1 MRFAHDATRWP
12 VFIRHFLITRCRCSI
27 LSLQRQRRCTS
38 ESDRERSKMIYQK
51 TLQTILLITLLSA
64 IVQTGCNKTPPAN
77 ASANSSP
84 TPPPAQNS
92 AIQLEIVA
100 PQSIAGVIP
109 ATGKILVPENRVA
122 VIGPVNEGRIV
133 HLYAGQGTRVRKGQK
148 LADLESAD
156 IDQAEADYLKAL
168 ADYEN
173 ALRSS
178 AAEVKLAQE
187 NYDRAKL
194 LYEQKITAGK
204 NLQAAEHDLEVA
216 KAAAE
221 NSINGTN
228 AALIAARRHL
238 LILGLKDPAI
248 DALSKRSDLAAT
260 FSLNSPIDGIVVE
273 RNATVG
279 ASVGTD
285 ANVFKI
291 IDLSQVWI
299 DANVFEKDLQQIRP
313 GQEVKLT
320 VPAFPASTFTGRVI
334 FVDSVVDPDTRTVKV
349 RTEVAN
355 PDGRLKPD
363 MFANVQIVTDVNRAA
378 ISIPESAVLND
389 EGKSVVFVAE
399 RDGYKKRQVQPGIHN
414 NDRVEIVDGL
424 NAGDKVVVKGN
435 YLLLQNK
442 PGE

>member
-1 MRFAHDATRWP
+1 MIHRKKLQ
-12 VFIRHFLITRCRCSI
+12 ILFLPA
-27 LSLQRQRRCTS
+27 
-38 ESDRERSKMIYQK
+38 
-51 TLQTILLITLLSA
+51 LLSA
-64 IVQTGCNKTPPAN
+64 MVQIGCKQTPPA
-77 ASANSSP
+77 SSSSP
-84 TPPPAQNS
+84 TGAPTPASTQSS
-92 AIQLEIVA
+92 AIETEIVT
-100 PQSIAGVIP
+100 PQAIAGVVA
-109 ATGKILVPENRVA
+109 ATGKILVPEDRVA

-133 HLYAGQGTRVRKGQK
+133 RLYAGQGTRVRKGQK

-168 ADYEN
+168 ADHEN
-173 ALRSS
+173 ARRSS
-178 AAEVKLAQE
+178 AAEIKLAQE

-194 LYEQKITAGK
+194 LYEQRITAGK

-228 AALIAARRHL
+228 AALIAAHRHL
-238 LILGLKDPAI
+238 LILGLKDSAI
-248 DALSKRSDLAAT
+248 DSLSRRSDLASV

-285 ANVFKI
+285 ANLFKI
-291 IDLSQVWI
+291 IDLSRVWI
-299 DANVFEKDLQQIRP
+299 DANVFEKDLQQVRA

-320 VPAFPASTFTGRVI
+320 VPAFPGSTFSGRVI
-334 FVDSVVDPDTRTVKV
+334 LINSVLDPDTRTVKV

-363 MFANVQIVTDVNRAA
+363 MFANVQIVTALNRTA
-378 ISIPESAVLND
+378 ISIPQSAVLND

-399 RDGYKKRQVQPGIHN
+399 GNGYKKRQVQPGIQN

-435 YLLLQNK
+435 YLLLQERK
-442 PGE
+442 AGE

>member
-1 MRFAHDATRWP
+1 MLRK
-12 VFIRHFLITRCRCSI
+12 S
-27 LSLQRQRRCTS
+27 
-38 ESDRERSKMIYQK
+38 
-51 TLQTILLITLLSA
+51 LQTILLLTLLSA
-64 IVQTGCNKTPPAN
+64 MMQAGCKRAQPAN
-77 ASANSSP
+77 SSSAGSSP
-84 TPPPAQNS
+84 TPAQAS
-92 AIQLEIVA
+92 AIELEIVA
-100 PQSIAGVIP
+100 PQSIAGVIS

-122 VIGPVNEGRIV
+122 VIGPVNQGRIV
-133 HLYAGQGTRVRKGQK
+133 RLYAGQGTRVKKGQK

-168 ADYEN
+168 ADHEN

-178 AAEVKLAQE
+178 AAEIKLAQS

-216 KAAAE
+216 RASAE
-221 NSINGTN
+221 NSINGTK
-228 AALIAARRHL
+228 AALTAARRHL
-238 LILGLKDPAI
+238 LILGLNDATI
-248 DALSKRSDLAAT
+248 DSLTKRTDLAAV

-273 RNATVG
+273 RNATIG

-285 ANVFKI
+285 ANMFKI

-299 DANVFEKDLQQIRP
+299 DANVFEKDLQRVRP
-313 GQEVKLT
+313 GQDVKLT
-320 VPAFPASTFTGRVI
+320 VPAFPQSTFSGKVI
-334 FVDSVVDPDTRTVKV
+334 LINSVVDPDTRTVKV

-378 ISIPESAVLND
+378 ISIPQSAVLND
-389 EGKSVVFVAE
+389 EGKTIVFVAE
-399 RDGYKKRQVQPGIHN
+399 GNGYKKRQVQAGIQN

-435 YLLLQNK
+435 YLLLEQSR

>member
-1 MRFAHDATRWP
+1 MTR
-12 VFIRHFLITRCRCSI
+12 
-27 LSLQRQRRCTS
+27 
-38 ESDRERSKMIYQK
+38 K
-51 TLQTILLITLLSA
+51 TLQTFLLLTLLA
-64 IVQTGCNKTPPAN
+64 AVQIGCNKTPPASSATAKSSPAP
-77 ASANSSP
+77 ASAASN
-84 TPPPAQNS
+84 
-92 AIQLEIVA
+92 AIVTEIVS

-109 ATGKILVPENRVA
+109 ATGKILIPENHVA
-122 VIGPVNEGRIV
+122 VIGPVNQGRIV
-133 HLYAGQGTRVRKGQK
+133 RLYAGQGTRVRKGQK

-173 ALRSS
+173 AVRSS

-187 NYDRAKL
+187 SYDRNKL

-204 NLQAAEHDLEVA
+204 NLQSAEHDLEVA
-216 KAAAE
+216 KAAGE
-221 NSINGTN
+221 SSVNGTK
-228 AALIAARRHL
+228 AALTAARRHL
-238 LILGLKDPAI
+238 LILGINEATI
-248 DALSKRSDLAAT
+248 DSLAKKTDLAAT

-299 DANVFEKDLQQIRP
+299 DANVFEKDLQRVKT

-320 VPAFPASTFTGRVI
+320 VPAFPQTTFTGRVI

-378 ISIPESAVLND
+378 ISIPQSAVLND
-389 EGKSVVFVAE
+389 EGKSIVFVAE
-399 RDGYKKRQVQPGIHN
+399 GDGYKKRQVQPGIQN

-424 NAGDKVVVKGN
+424 SAGDKVVVKGN
-435 YLLLQNK
+435 YLLLEQSR
-442 PGE
+442 PGQ

>member
-1 MRFAHDATRWP
+1 MTYRKA
-12 VFIRHFLITRCRCSI
+12 LQI
-27 LSLQRQRRCTS
+27 LCLP
-38 ESDRERSKMIYQK
+38 
-51 TLQTILLITLLSA
+51 TLLCA
-64 IVQTGCNKTPPAN
+64 IVQVGCKQTSPASSS
-77 ASANSSP
+77 AANSSP
-84 TPPPAQNS
+84 TPTATQNS
-92 AIQLEIVA
+92 AIETEIVA
-100 PQSIAGVIP
+100 PQTIAGVIA
-109 ATGKILVPENRVA
+109 ATGKILVPEDRVA

-133 HLYAGQGTRVRKGQK
+133 RLYAGQGTRVRKGQK

-168 ADYEN
+168 ADHEN
-173 ALRSS
+173 ARRSS
-178 AAEVKLAQE
+178 AAEIKLAQE

-194 LYEQKITAGK
+194 LYEQRITAGK
-204 NLQAAEHDLEVA
+204 NLQAAEHDLEAA

-238 LILGLKDPAI
+238 LILGLKDSAI
-248 DALSKRSDLAAT
+248 DSLSKRTDLASV

-285 ANVFKI
+285 ANLFKI
-291 IDLSQVWI
+291 IDLSRVWI
-299 DANVFEKDLQQIRP
+299 DANVFEKDLQQVRP

-320 VPAFPASTFTGRVI
+320 VPAFPGSTFSGRVI
-334 FVDSVVDPDTRTVKV
+334 LINSVVDPDTRTVKV

-363 MFANVQIVTDVNRAA
+363 MFANVQIVTALNRTA
-378 ISIPESAVLND
+378 ISIPQSAVLND
-389 EGKSVVFVAE
+389 EGKTVVFIAE
-399 RDGYKKRQVQPGIHN
+399 GNGYKKRQVQAGIQS

-424 NAGDKVVVKGN
+424 TAGDKVVVKGN
-435 YLLLQNK
+435 YLLLQQGK

>member
-1 MRFAHDATRWP
+1 MIHRKKLQ
-12 VFIRHFLITRCRCSI
+12 ILFLPA
-27 LSLQRQRRCTS
+27 
-38 ESDRERSKMIYQK
+38 
-51 TLQTILLITLLSA
+51 LLSA
-64 IVQTGCNKTPPAN
+64 MVQIGCKQTPPA
-77 ASANSSP
+77 SSSSP
-84 TPPPAQNS
+84 TGAPTPASTQSS
-92 AIQLEIVA
+92 AIETEIVT
-100 PQSIAGVIP
+100 PQAIAGVVA
-109 ATGKILVPENRVA
+109 ATGKILVPEDRVA

-133 HLYAGQGTRVRKGQK
+133 RLYAGQGTRVRKGQK

-168 ADYEN
+168 ADHEN
-173 ALRSS
+173 ARRSS
-178 AAEVKLAQE
+178 AAEIKLAQE

-194 LYEQKITAGK
+194 LYEQRITAGK

-238 LILGLKDPAI
+238 LILGLKDSAI
-248 DALSKRSDLAAT
+248 DSLSKRTDLASV

-285 ANVFKI
+285 ANLFKI
-291 IDLSQVWI
+291 IDLSRVWI
-299 DANVFEKDLQQIRP
+299 DANVFEKDLQQVRP

-320 VPAFPASTFTGRVI
+320 VPAFPGSTFSGRVI
-334 FVDSVVDPDTRTVKV
+334 LINSVLDPDTRTVKV

-363 MFANVQIVTDVNRAA
+363 MFANVQIVTALNRTA
-378 ISIPESAVLND
+378 ISIPQSAVLND

-399 RDGYKKRQVQPGIHN
+399 GNGYKKRQVQPGIQN

-435 YLLLQNK
+435 YLLLQERK
-442 PGE
+442 AGE